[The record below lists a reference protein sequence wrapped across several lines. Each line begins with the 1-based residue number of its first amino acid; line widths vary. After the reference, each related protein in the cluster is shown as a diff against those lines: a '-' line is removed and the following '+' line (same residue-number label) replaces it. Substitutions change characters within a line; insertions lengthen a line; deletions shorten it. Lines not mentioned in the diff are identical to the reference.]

1 MFGKAFSQGSRL
13 SFGESNVLC
22 GFSTAWGSVLPTPAL
37 LKGHPYRWRDVYFKE
52 LTHLPWGYQVW
63 DVKPAGDPRSPRRCP
78 EPTGSM
84 EQERHPLR
92 IGWPRGLLKPVVEF
106 PGQLGKSQ
114 VHCMGSGGRV
124 MVCGARALRPHC
136 NHHHLPSSENSR
148 QPLPIPTESDSSP
161 GDSNAHRVGS
171 QLCREKR
178 GGGSGNNQK
187 GTAPHISE
195 LSAQT
200 LLRLTDSLHTFTS
213 PSVPAG
219 ITPNHSRT
227 LACYRNPEHSVEAPL
242 LSASKDKVKSM
253 LFNGFSYLESWSSGN
268 STHDYKDENQPERYP
283 MCEKWKWNRASQVN
297 QHKSTLPTVPYISV
311 LA

>member
-1 MFGKAFSQGSRL
+1 MVHGL
-13 SFGESNVLC
+13 SDP
-22 GFSTAWGSVLPTPAL
+22 TATTITCPAL
-37 LKGHPYRWRDVYFKE
+37 KTHASPSPFLLNLTAPQVTLMHTE
-52 LTHLPWGYQVW
+52 LEASF
-63 DVKPAGDPRSPRRCP
+63 AG
-78 EPTGSM
+78 
-84 EQERHPLR
+84 
-92 IGWPRGLLKPVVEF
+92 K
-106 PGQLGKSQ
+106 K
-114 VHCMGSGGRV
+114 
-124 MVCGARALRPHC
+124 
-136 NHHHLPSSENSR
+136 
-148 QPLPIPTESDSSP
+148 
-161 GDSNAHRVGS
+161 
-171 QLCREKR
+171 

-242 LSASKDKVKSM
+242 LSASKDKMKSM

-283 MCEKWKWNRASQVN
+283 MCEK
-297 QHKSTLPTVPYISV
+297 
-311 LA
+311 

>member
-178 GGGSGNNQK
+178 GGG
-187 GTAPHISE
+187 
-195 LSAQT
+195 
-200 LLRLTDSLHTFTS
+200 
-213 PSVPAG
+213 
-219 ITPNHSRT
+219 
-227 LACYRNPEHSVEAPL
+227 
-242 LSASKDKVKSM
+242 
-253 LFNGFSYLESWSSGN
+253 LEII
-268 STHDYKDENQPERYP
+268 R
-283 MCEKWKWNRASQVN
+283 RVL
-297 QHKSTLPTVPYISV
+297 LPTYQSSQLRHCSGSQTHCTPSHRLQCQRESPQITLGHWHVTATQNTLSKH
-311 LA
+311 LC